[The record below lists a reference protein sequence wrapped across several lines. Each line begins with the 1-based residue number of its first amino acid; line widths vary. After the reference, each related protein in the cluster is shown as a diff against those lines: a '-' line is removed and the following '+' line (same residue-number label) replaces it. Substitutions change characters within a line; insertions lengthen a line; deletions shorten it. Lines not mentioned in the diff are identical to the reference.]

1 MQVLNRANDQ
11 IILKEE
17 KYFLGFGIGL
27 IAMSVSGINMLIEF
41 FFVDGASFSED
52 VIGVIFLSVWV
63 LTVLLLSAYCFV
75 EFSKKITINANG
87 VYCKT
92 WISKKALKWNEI
104 EDWGI
109 SYYGRMKW
117 GGNCYNLYFSEN
129 VNQIKNSCSKRLK
142 GKMIKVLASEEDYYG
157 AANDVIS
164 FCKELSHV
172 EPFVGEDK
180 FHFL

>member
-1 MQVLNRANDQ
+1 M
-11 IILKEE
+11 
-17 KYFLGFGIGL
+17 
-27 IAMSVSGINMLIEF
+27 
-41 FFVDGASFSED
+41 
-52 VIGVIFLSVWV
+52 
-63 LTVLLLSAYCFV
+63 LLLSAYCFV

-87 VYCKT
+87 VYCET

-117 GGNCYNLYFSEN
+117 GGNCYYLYFSEN

-164 FCKELSHV
+164 F
-172 EPFVGEDK
+172 
-180 FHFL
+180 

>member
-1 MQVLNRANDQ
+1 MQVLNRSNDQ

-17 KYFLGFGIGL
+17 KYFLGCGIGL
-27 IAMSVSGINMLIEF
+27 IAMSVFGINMLIEF
-41 FFVDGASFSED
+41 FFVDGVSFSED

-63 LTVLLLSAYCFV
+63 LTALLSSAYCFV

-117 GGNCYNLYFSEN
+117 RDNCYCLYFSEN

-142 GKMIKVLASEEDYYG
+142 GKMIKVLASMEDYYG

-164 FCKELSHV
+164 FCKELSHAD
-172 EPFVGEDK
+172 PFVGEDK